1 MQDRQHTENLP
12 FIPTIRVHD
21 YRYSLPEERIAAYPL
36 AERDASKLLIADM
49 RSNAPDAVQI
59 RHSTFRHIAH
69 EIPSDA
75 LLVANDSRVI
85 AARIRMQKKATGGS
99 AEVLCLQPLSPSPEP
114 ALALQSTGHCRWQCM
129 VGGRKIVV
137 GDTLIASTAYS
148 TLTATIVSKEGAE
161 AVVEFSW
168 QPKELSFAAVLE
180 HFGHIPLPPYIKR
193 DDDADDKQRYQTVY
207 AAHDGSV
214 AAPTAGLHF
223 TERVLEDLAQKG
235 IRRAHVTLHV
245 GAGTFKPMNGTEARE
260 HTMHEERIFVGS
272 DVIAQLAE
280 QLERNEQSPGG
291 EGRQEP
297 IIAVGT
303 TSLRTLESL
312 YWWGVRLLTSD
323 GDAQERDTL
332 DVRQWDALR
341 LQDTFRDKLP
351 SPTLAMR
358 TIQEWL
364 QTRQMDVLTGETQ
377 IMITPG
383 YSFAVCDGLITNF
396 HQPESTLM
404 LLVAAFLTAKSETH
418 WRTVYDAALA
428 NGYRFLSYGDSSLLW
443 RA

>member
-49 RSNAPDAVQI
+49 RGNASDAVQI
-59 RHSTFRHIAH
+59 RHSTFRRIAG
-69 EIPSDA
+69 EIPSGA

-85 AARIRMQKKATGGS
+85 AARIRMQKKATGGN
-99 AEVLCLQPLSPSPEP
+99 AEVLCLQPLSPSSEP
-114 ALALQSTGHCRWQCM
+114 ALVLQSTGHCRWQCM
-129 VGGRKIVV
+129 VGGRKIAV
-137 GDTLIASTAYS
+137 GDTLIASTAS
-148 TLTATIVSKEGAE
+148 ASLIATIISKEGAE

-168 QPKELSFAAVLE
+168 QPEELTFASVLE
-180 HFGHIPLPPYIKR
+180 QFGHIPLPPYIKR
-193 DDDADDKQRYQTVY
+193 DDDAADKQRYQTVY

-245 GAGTFKPMNGTEARE
+245 GAGTFKPMSGTEARE
-260 HTMHEERIFVGS
+260 HTMHEECIFVERN
-272 DVIAQLAE
+272 VIAQLAE
-280 QLERNEQSPGG
+280 QLERSEQGHDT
-291 EGRQEP
+291 RVHKEP

-323 GDAQERDTL
+323 SEAQERDTM

-341 LQDTFRDKLP
+341 LQDTFREKLP
-351 SPTLAMR
+351 SPALAMR
-358 TIQEWL
+358 SILKWL
-364 QTRQMDVLTGETQ
+364 QSRQMDVLTGETQ

-404 LLVAAFLTAKSETH
+404 LLVAAFLTANGDTH
-418 WRTVYDAALA
+418 WRSIYEAALA
-428 NGYRFLSYGDSSLLW
+428 NDYRFLSYGDSSLLW